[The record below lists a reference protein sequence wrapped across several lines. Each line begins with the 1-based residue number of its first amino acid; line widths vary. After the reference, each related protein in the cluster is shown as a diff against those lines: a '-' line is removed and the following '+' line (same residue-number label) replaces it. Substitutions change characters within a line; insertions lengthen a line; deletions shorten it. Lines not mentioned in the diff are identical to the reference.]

1 MYVQGITSQIVSTE
15 VQIFTITTI
24 QSMGLTNT
32 SNTTPELEKG
42 LQSLAETF
50 VDQKTLGYLLETLD
64 HVRIEKVSNKRY
76 QTKKKEN
83 ILLVNTDTNAI

>member
-1 MYVQGITSQIVSTE
+1 
-15 VQIFTITTI
+15 
-24 QSMGLTNT
+24 MGLTNT